1 MVGES
6 RRDSDMKSKG
16 KGQRAK
22 VKTPNIG
29 WMAVCCM
36 LYATC
41 LLLASCDDKPVCGPN
56 PVLPNQVVE
65 AFTLHE
71 SSSGRRLYTLEAQ
84 KAYVY
89 DPAQRVEV
97 TGLRVLFYDEVG
109 GINSTLVA
117 DEGSIY
123 SKNEDLVARGHVIVR
138 TSDSTMLSTDSLA
151 WSNLRQLVRT
161 DADLVIETPKGRVQG
176 KGLVSDAGLT
186 KIDILSPVQGTSDY
200 DFETGE

>member
-1 MVGES
+1 V
-6 RRDSDMKSKG
+6 
-16 KGQRAK
+16 
-22 VKTPNIG
+22 
-29 WMAVCCM
+29 
-36 LYATC
+36 LATAFC
-41 LLLASCDDKPVCGPN
+41 GLLSCNDKPVCGPN
-56 PVLPNQVVE
+56 PVLPNQEIE

-71 SSSGRRLYTLEAQ
+71 SSSGKLVYTLEAQ

-89 DPAQRVEV
+89 DPAQRIDV

-123 SKNEDLVARGHVIVR
+123 SQNEDLVARGHVIVR
-138 TSDSTMLSTDSLA
+138 TSDSTVLTTDSLA
-151 WSNLRQLVRT
+151 WSNQRRLVRT

-200 DFETGE
+200 DFKAGE

>member
-1 MVGES
+1 
-6 RRDSDMKSKG
+6 MKSEVRVQNAECRG
-16 KGQRAK
+16 PSRDLVVRG
-22 VKTPNIG
+22 V
-29 WMAVCCM
+29 
-36 LYATC
+36 
-41 LLLASCDDKPVCGPN
+41 LLLAGCVVLACHDKPVCGPN
-56 PVLPNQVVE
+56 PVPPNQVVE

-84 KAYVY
+84 KGYVY
-89 DPAQRVEV
+89 DPAQRVDV
-97 TGLRVLFYDEVG
+97 SGLRVLFYDEVG

-138 TSDSTMLSTDSLA
+138 TADSTTLATDSLA
-151 WSNLRQLVRT
+151 WSNQRRLVRT
-161 DADLVIETPKGRVQG
+161 DAELVIETPKGRIEG

-186 KIDILSPVQGTSDY
+186 KIDILSPVEGTSDY

>member
-1 MVGES
+1 
-6 RRDSDMKSKG
+6 MKSERRM
-16 KGQRAK
+16 QNAERRAR
-22 VKTPNIG
+22 G
-29 WMAVCCM
+29 GERAAGCM
-36 LYATC
+36 MVTLFCA
-41 LLLASCDDKPVCGPN
+41 LLACNDKPVCGPN

-71 SSSGRRLYTLEAQ
+71 SSSGKRLYTLEAQ

-89 DPAQRVEV
+89 DPAERVDV
-97 TGLRVLFYDEVG
+97 TGVRVLFYDEVG
-109 GINSTLVA
+109 GVNSTLVA

-138 TSDSTMLSTDSLA
+138 TSDSTMLVTDSLS
-151 WSNLRQLVRT
+151 WSNLRRLVRT
-161 DADLVIETPKGRVQG
+161 DADLVIETPKGRIEG

-200 DFETGE
+200 DFETGK

>member
-1 MVGES
+1 
-6 RRDSDMKSKG
+6 MKSEVRSQK
-16 KGQRAK
+16 AK
-22 VKTPNIG
+22 VKTRVAGCRMPF
-29 WMAVCCM
+29 AVCTV
-36 LYATC
+36 LYTVC
-41 LLLASCDDKPVCGPN
+41 CVLLACHEKPVCGPN
-56 PVLPNQVVE
+56 PVLPNQE
-65 AFTLHE
+65 IDAFTLHE

-89 DPAQRVEV
+89 DPAQRVDV

-123 SKNEDLVARGHVIVR
+123 SRNEDLVARGHVIVR
-138 TSDSTMLSTDSLA
+138 TSDSTMLETDSLA
-151 WSNLRQLVRT
+151 WSNQRRLVRT
-161 DADLVIETPKGRVQG
+161 DADLVIETPKGRIEG

-200 DFETGE
+200 DFKTGK